1 MKYSLVFYILFCIAL
16 GLGGAMKLVRMDR
29 ILAAFVFF
37 VLAILIFVFFGL
49 RWFANAGSDMTSWPP
64 VVNTCPDYLSAYT
77 TGSGKNAVTSC
88 VDMVG
93 VSKNGSLAKF
103 PEVRQDGSPPSDLKY
118 YFPMNIDPAAKLSDS
133 PQKLCSYTIQSG
145 LSWEGLVNGIS
156 CTGQAAGG
164 GGPSNSSGG
173 NCPSA

>member
-1 MKYSLVFYILFCIAL
+1 MKYSLVFYILFCIAV

-37 VLAILIFVFFGL
+37 ILAVLIFVFFGL
-49 RWFANAGSDMTSWPP
+49 RWFEYARIDMTSWPP
-64 VVNTCPDYLSAYT
+64 VVNTCPDYLSVYKS
-77 TGSGKNAVTSC
+77 GSGASEVTSC

-93 VSKNGSLAKF
+93 ISKNGSLAKF
-103 PEVRQDGSPPSDLKY
+103 PETREGGSPPSDLKY
-118 YFPMNIDPAAKLSDS
+118 HFPMNIDPAAKLSDA
-133 PQKLCSYTIQSG
+133 PQKLCSYAIQSG

-156 CTGQAAGG
+156 CTGRAAGG
-164 GGPSNSSGG
+164 SPSNSSGG